1 MNVLRRLPLSRLLLA
16 CVVMLVVGATATA
29 VAASLGG
36 FPKPA
41 APKPL
46 AAAVHDALSAPAIQ
60 GVSAD
65 ISFTNKLIDGASIQG
80 KNPLLT
86 GATGRVWLSND
97 GRARLELQSNR
108 GDTQILYD
116 GQTVSYF
123 DTSSGTEY
131 RLAVPASHAKT
142 GAPENHKGVP
152 TVASIQQTL
161 SNLMSH
167 ATVSGA
173 VPSDVAGHP
182 TYQVRI
188 SPQHDGGLLGAAE
201 LEWDSVHGA
210 PLRLAVYA
218 ANRTDPVLELKA
230 TKIQYGPVRASAFT
244 LPRARK
250 VVDVKRPGAASP
262 ATHSAGHRD
271 RHHAKVSGQSAVQA
285 ALPFRLSAPAGL
297 DQLTRQSVELLDM
310 GGHPAALVTYGKG
323 LGGIAVIEQA
333 VGGKDKAPS
342 GSSST
347 PSPSDS
353 GHGGSSALPTVSING
368 NSGSELATALGT
380 LVRFQRGGVSYIV
393 LGSVPPLAAEQA
405 ARGL

>member
-1 MNVLRRLPLSRLLLA
+1 MNLLRRVSLPRLLLV
-16 CVVMLVVGATATA
+16 CVAMLVVGATATA
-29 VAASLGG
+29 VASSLGG
-36 FPKPA
+36 FPKP

-46 AAAVHDALSAPAIQ
+46 AAAVHDALSAPAVQ

-80 KNPLLT
+80 SNPLLT

-108 GDTQILYD
+108 GDAQILYD
-116 GQTVSYF
+116 GKTVSYF

-131 RLAVPASHAKT
+131 RLAAPAGAGPAKT
-142 GAPENHKGVP
+142 GAAEPHKGIP

-167 ATVSGA
+167 ANVSGA
-173 VPSDVAGHP
+173 IPSDVAQHP
-182 TYQVRI
+182 TYRVRLA
-188 SPQHDGGLLGAAE
+188 PQHDGGLLGAAE
-201 LEWDSVHGA
+201 LEWDAVRGA

-218 ANRTDPVLELKA
+218 ANRTSPVLELKA
-230 TKIQYGPVRASAFT
+230 TKINYGPVPGSAFT
-244 LPRARK
+244 LPQARK
-250 VVDVKRPGAASP
+250 VVDIKRPGAASG
-262 ATHSAGHRD
+262 AAHGAGHGN

-310 GGHPAALVTYGKG
+310 GGHPAALVTYGNG

-333 VGGKDKAPS
+333 AGAKDKAPS
-342 GSSST
+342 GSA
-347 PSPSDS
+347 PSGS
-353 GHGGSSALPTVSING
+353 GHGSSAALPTVSING
-368 NSGSELATALGT
+368 NSGTELATALGT

>member
-1 MNVLRRLPLSRLLLA
+1 MNVLRRLPLSRLLLV
-16 CVVMLVVGATATA
+16 CVAMLVVGATATA

-41 APKPL
+41 PKPL
-46 AAAVHDALSAPAIQ
+46 ASAVHDALSAPAVP

-65 ISFTNKLIDGASIQG
+65 ITFTNKLIDGASIQG
-80 KNPLLT
+80 RTPLLT

-97 GRARLELQSNR
+97 GHARLELQSNR

-116 GQTVSYF
+116 GQTVSYY
-123 DTSSGTEY
+123 DSSSGTEY
-131 RLAVPASHAKT
+131 RLALPASHSKT
-142 GAPENHKGVP
+142 SATDQHKGAP
-152 TVASIQQTL
+152 TVASIQKTL

-167 ATVSGA
+167 ANVSGA
-173 VPSDVAGHP
+173 IPSDVAGRP

-201 LEWDSVHGA
+201 LEWDSLRGA

-230 TKIQYGPVRASAFT
+230 TKVSYGSVPAAAFT
-244 LPRARK
+244 LPKARK
-250 VVDVKRPGAASP
+250 VVDVKRPTAASP
-262 ATHSAGHRD
+262 AARTAHRN
-271 RHHAKVSGQSAVQA
+271 RHHVKASGQSAVQA
-285 ALPFRLSAPAGL
+285 AVPFHLSAPAAL
-297 DQLTRQSVELLDM
+297 DQLPRQSVELLDM

-333 VGGKDKAPS
+333 VGAKDKAPS
-342 GSSST
+342 SGSSA
-347 PSPSDS
+347 PSDSGS
-353 GHGGSSALPTVSING
+353 GHGGSTALPTVSING
-368 NSGSELATALGT
+368 SSGSELATALGT
-380 LVRFQRGGVSYIV
+380 LVRFQRAGVSYIV